1 MDKACEKRELTGATK
16 MDMIH
21 GPLFRKI
28 FVFALP
34 LVGSGILQQSFN
46 AVDVAVV
53 GRFSSSQAL
62 AAVGSNGVII
72 NIMVNLFIGISI
84 GANVVIANYIGQRNA
99 SGIKKSVNTATA
111 IALLSGIILMITGIA
126 LSRPVLEMMSTPD
139 DVIDLATLYLR
150 IYFTGMPFMMIYNF
164 GAAIMRSMGD
174 SKRPFYSLVI
184 AGIVNTVLNLVL
196 VVGLGMSVDG
206 VAIATVVSNIV
217 NALFIIRWLRRE
229 REPFTVKPKEI
240 AIARPELV
248 KMLKIG
254 IPAGL
259 QGMVFSIANIFIQSS
274 INGYGSDA
282 VAGSAAALTYESYC
296 YYIVV
301 AFCQAAVAFISQN
314 YGAGEYDRCRRVYR
328 LCMLMAVVGCAAMNL
343 LIVWQK
349 SFFIGVFT
357 STPEVYNYAAIRLQC
372 VLSVQFIAASYEI
385 SGASMRGLGYSMTPT
400 VLTIFGTCVLR
411 LIWVYTVNPVYNSF
425 RVLLYI
431 YPISWVVTGIA
442 VTVAYF
448 IVSRRVFSRPARSI

>member
-1 MDKACEKRELTGATK
+1 MDKAKENSSLTSATR
-16 MDMIH
+16 MDMLH

-28 FVFALP
+28 LVFALP
-34 LVGSGILQQSFN
+34 LVASGILQQSFN

-72 NIMVNLFIGISI
+72 NIMINLFIGISI
-84 GANVVIANYIGQRNA
+84 GANVVIANYIGQKNA
-99 SGIKKSVNTATA
+99 DSIKRSIHTAAA
-111 IALLSGIILMITGIA
+111 IALVSGVFLMVFGMAMARPILELMK
-126 LSRPVLEMMSTPD
+126 TPD

-150 IYFTGMPFMMIYNF
+150 LYFIGMPFMMIYNF

-174 SKRPFYSLVI
+174 TKRPFYSLVV
-184 AGIVNTVLNLVL
+184 AGIINTGLNLVL
-196 VVGLGMSVDG
+196 VIVFGMSVEG

-217 NALFIIRWLRRE
+217 NAAFIVCWLRRE
-229 REPFTVKPKEI
+229 RAPFTLEI
-240 AIARPELV
+240 RNISIHRSELV

-254 IPAGL
+254 VPAGL

-274 INGYGSDA
+274 INEYGSAA

-296 YYIVV
+296 YYVIV

-314 YGAGEYDRCRRVYR
+314 YGAGQYDRCRRVYR
-328 LCMLMAVVGCAAMNL
+328 LCMIMAAVSCGALNL
-343 LIVWQK
+343 LIVWQGHL
-349 SFFIGVFT
+349 FIGLFT
-357 STPEVYNYAAIRLQC
+357 TSPEVYSYALTRLQC

-385 SGASMRGLGYSMTPT
+385 SGAAMRGLGYSMTPT
-400 VLTIFGTCVLR
+400 VLTVFGTCVLR
-411 LIWVYTVNPVYNSF
+411 LIWVYTVNRVYDSF
-425 RVLLYI
+425 EVLLYI

-442 VTVAYF
+442 VTAAYF
-448 IVSRRVFSRPARSI
+448 IVSRRVFSRPVRAV